1 MHCTINSILDASEKE
16 MFVSVSEGCK
26 CYSIVGGAEVHSS
39 EWQLEGAVNDF

>member
-1 MHCTINSILDASEKE
+1 MHCTIESILDASEE

-26 CYSIVGGAEVHSS
+26 FYSIVGGAGVHSS